1 MPTQQKDN
9 VILPRKLGDRV
20 LLFLFGTVLVGFFAL
35 MTFAMQERMPT
46 DWLGSLLQ
54 HIAVDTMFT
63 FAIFSLLTVV
73 WALFTPRWIESA
85 MRCFLL
91 RFDET
96 RSDLHHDW
104 GFVLTVFREFLF
116 VGRRPDVI
124 ARFVIGYD

>member
-1 MPTQQKDN
+1 MPTQRKDN

-85 MRCFLL
+85 MAHSYRKVLSVIAVVLL
-91 RFDET
+91 A
-96 RSDLHHDW
+96 
-104 GFVLTVFREFLF
+104 TVFTILYYS
-116 VGRRPDVI
+116 V
-124 ARFVIGYD
+124 